1 MFIQRLLIPIILIS
15 TSFSFSSC
23 NQKTNREAK
32 STKAKAKLYPDEYMF
47 RQRAYPFIDS
57 EYGNITR
64 SYLQSRADASI
75 TSRRNVESWIFEGPT
90 NVNGRVV
97 DIEGVVKAG
106 KIILYVASASGGI
119 FMTDNDGQTWTPIFD
134 NQVTLSIG
142 DIDISKSNSD
152 VIYVGTGEANAGGG
166 SLAYDGNG
174 IYKSTDGGITWTH
187 LGLSQIGSVGKVA
200 IHPTNNDIVYVAA
213 MGKLF
218 NNNEERGVYR
228 TTNGGQSWEKIHY
241 ISDQTG
247 AIDLTINPDNPDEI
261 LAAMWDRIR
270 TPSNRIYGGI
280 NSGIYRS
287 IDGGDNWN
295 RITSALPI
303 DDQIGRIGLSISESD
318 PEIIYSTISRADGTQ
333 VGIYKSEDSGVS
345 WNLKN
350 AAGLTSVPYMWWF
363 GKVYVHPSIP
373 SLVFHPGYET
383 QVSNNSGES
392 FSNVFNNVHV
402 DQHAMWFHPTDPEIV
417 YLGND
422 GGVYKS
428 TNLGESNTK
437 LSNLP
442 NVQFYTCE
450 IDDLNPERLYG
461 GTQDNNT
468 LRTISG
474 EPDDYSPLIGG
485 DGFRVLVDHINND
498 NVYAESQYGNLYK
511 STDGGESFQWSL
523 SGVSGSDRNN
533 WNSPIALDPITP
545 TTLYY
550 GTNKIYKSTNA
561 AVSWNP
567 ISDDL
572 SKGENLNGNLRY
584 GTTTTIDVSPYNED
598 FILVGTDD
606 GNVQFTDNGGESW
619 QLLSASLPNRW
630 VTAVSFDPND
640 PQTMYTTFSGF
651 RYGEDISN
659 AYRSNDLGQTW
670 TSITENFYEGP
681 INDIII
687 VPLTGLKII
696 ATDIGVFTS
705 ETDSDEWELLGNELP
720 NIVITD
726 IDYHLE
732 INTLVAATFGRG
744 FYSYEFSDPLNTN
757 HVDSDLSVIIY
768 PNPTSN
774 TLNISSAENISQVEI
789 YNTKGQR
796 LYFGIDQE
804 IDVSNFKSGIYY
816 LIFETTKGIDT
827 KAFIV
832 E

>member
-1 MFIQRLLIPIILIS
+1 M
-15 TSFSFSSC
+15 
-23 NQKTNREAK
+23 
-32 STKAKAKLYPDEYMF
+32 
-47 RQRAYPFIDS
+47 
-57 EYGNITR
+57 
-64 SYLQSRADASI
+64 
-75 TSRRNVESWIFEGPT
+75 
-90 NVNGRVV
+90 
-97 DIEGVVKAG
+97 
-106 KIILYVASASGGI
+106 
-119 FMTDNDGQTWTPIFD
+119 
-134 NQVTLSIG
+134 
-142 DIDISKSNSD
+142 
-152 VIYVGTGEANAGGG
+152 
-166 SLAYDGNG
+166 
-174 IYKSTDGGITWTH
+174 
-187 LGLSQIGSVGKVA
+187 
-200 IHPTNNDIVYVAA
+200 
-213 MGKLF
+213 
-218 NNNEERGVYR
+218 
-228 TTNGGQSWEKIHY
+228 
-241 ISDQTG
+241 
-247 AIDLTINPDNPDEI
+247 
-261 LAAMWDRIR
+261 
-270 TPSNRIYGGI
+270 
-280 NSGIYRS
+280 
-287 IDGGDNWN
+287 
-295 RITSALPI
+295 
-303 DDQIGRIGLSISESD
+303 
-318 PEIIYSTISRADGTQ
+318 
-333 VGIYKSEDSGVS
+333 
-345 WNLKN
+345 
-350 AAGLTSVPYMWWF
+350 
-363 GKVYVHPSIP
+363 
-373 SLVFHPGYET
+373 
-383 QVSNNSGES
+383 
-392 FSNVFNNVHV
+392 
-402 DQHAMWFHPTDPEIV
+402 
-417 YLGND
+417 
-422 GGVYKS
+422 
-428 TNLGESNTK
+428 
-437 LSNLP
+437 
-442 NVQFYTCE
+442 
-450 IDDLNPERLYG
+450 
-461 GTQDNNT
+461 
-468 LRTISG
+468 
-474 EPDDYSPLIGG
+474 
-485 DGFRVLVDHINND
+485 
-498 NVYAESQYGNLYK
+498 
-511 STDGGESFQWSL
+511 
-523 SGVSGSDRNN
+523 SGSDRNN

-732 INTLVAATFGRG
+732 TNTLVAATFGRG